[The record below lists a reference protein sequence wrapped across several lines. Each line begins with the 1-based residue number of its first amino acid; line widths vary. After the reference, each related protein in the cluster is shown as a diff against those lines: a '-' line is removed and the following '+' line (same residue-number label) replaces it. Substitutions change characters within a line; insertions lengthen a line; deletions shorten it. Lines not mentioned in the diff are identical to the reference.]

1 MPRDND
7 FSVLEKFGLTSYEIK
22 LYVTLLENGPMTATA
37 AAAKSSVPQ
46 PRIYDTFKNLAEKGF
61 VEMSLDRRRLYKAVD
76 PDVIITQKI
85 DEITKSG
92 AIAKK
97 ELKKVLENGSQDNV
111 PSLWVFRRSGAF
123 AEHLGTL
130 IDSST
135 TEIVLALKKDL
146 IHQLEPRLMNARSRG
161 VVIAVTVY
169 SDERED
175 ASHYDGVFRDIFVK
189 STNPGSI
196 EMCLTDQ
203 KKGIIRVPRS
213 ADSQEYSL
221 LVEESEIAHILGFYF
236 YNSIWQRSE
245 YVVIPVQLK
254 EFSFSSI
261 WFACEAAKLFMERG
275 HSLMAYFKGIRD
287 GHRVNVE
294 GPVDHVDI
302 QPGIRN
308 TVYVNTRDGI
318 VSVGGKNMV
327 FEDVLMLESRLVVT
341 D

>member
-1 MPRDND
+1 MARDTD

-22 LYVTLLENGPMTATA
+22 LYVTLLQNGPMTATA

-46 PRIYDTFKNLAEKGF
+46 PRIYDTFRNLAEKGF

-85 DEITKSG
+85 KEISESG

-97 ELKKVLENGSQDNV
+97 ELKKVLEGGSQDDV

-123 AEHLGTL
+123 AEHLGQL
-130 IDSST
+130 IDSAN
-135 TEIVLALKKDL
+135 TEIVLALRKDVVL
-146 IHQLEPRLMNARSRG
+146 QLEPKLEEARSRG
-161 VVIAVTVY
+161 VVIAISVY
-169 SDERED
+169 SVEKNDPNHYTGAFKD
-175 ASHYDGVFRDIFVK
+175 AFIRCTK
-189 STNPGSI
+189 PGSI

-236 YNSIWQRSE
+236 YNSIWQRSDC
-245 YVVIPVQLK
+245 INTPFHLK
-254 EFSFSSI
+254 EFAFSSI
-261 WFACEAAKLFMERG
+261 WLACEVAQLYLNKGNKLKVFFKAIMDG
-275 HSLMAYFKGIRD
+275 AYVDI
-287 GHRVNVE
+287 E
-294 GPVDHVDI
+294 GPVDHVEI

-308 TVYVNTRDGI
+308 TIFVNTGDRV
-318 VSVGGKNMV
+318 VSVGGRNMV
-327 FEDVLMLESRLVVT
+327 FEDAMMIESRLVVT